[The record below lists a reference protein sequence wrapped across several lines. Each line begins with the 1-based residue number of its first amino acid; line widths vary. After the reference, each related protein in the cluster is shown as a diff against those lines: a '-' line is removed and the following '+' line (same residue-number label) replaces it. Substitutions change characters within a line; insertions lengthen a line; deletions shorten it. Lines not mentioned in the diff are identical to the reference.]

1 MQLTRIA
8 AVALFA
14 AALAACSKDSTPA
27 PTAPD
32 VQLRFARSTGP
43 CTSGAAQAIADQQDV
58 MYGGAVLDSARDL
71 FGLVVHDC
79 KTNRALAIEEMFA
92 YVQFTIDFKAST
104 SAISPKTT
112 EGTIIG
118 HWDLTFAYVGLAT
131 PTDDAGNS
139 LPDAVLLSGGG
150 AGVVTKAG
158 GAVLTN
164 PVVAGISVPAQGT
177 SGNQATHLI
186 TINRKTGNCDA
197 QVNLLQY
204 GACYFFV
211 ANPKLGTVPFYL
223 PATVGVCALPAKID
237 DETSLAHFDRHD
249 ATVIEPIG
257 YPEHCD
263 DEAITLASWNGGFR
277 SFAKRLAQSVTGAF
291 RVNRAYAAHSGE
303 GGSGGFLSPFAVVDR
318 KIFKGTFTA
327 DQVNTQPNVPDLL
340 GTSWTIKIKVP
351 SPATILVQSALGDP
365 TLGLTDK
372 PVVLSQA
379 GGNCANCDSLK
390 LVGNGRT
397 DGLIED
403 STVYD
408 VQWSSLQD
416 QPNTKGAPFLIMDS
430 DGNEIARLTYTT
442 KSNSNQLFYKGT
454 GPAIFVGNWAQH
466 VKQTF
471 SIEVNFSTR
480 KTSLSI
486 NGSPVAAATN
496 VGFGANVKNL
506 AKVGAVFSGIDA
518 GIIGWDDI
526 TIIRRNDQ

>member
-14 AALAACSKDSTPA
+14 TTLAACSKDSTPA

-43 CTSGAAQAIADQQDV
+43 CTSGAAQAIADQQNV

-79 KTNRALAIEEMFA
+79 KTNRAQAIEEMFA
-92 YVQFTIDFKAST
+92 YVQFTINDTAST
-104 SAISPKTT
+104 SALPEDTT
-112 EGTIIG
+112 VAGSIIR
-118 HWDLTFAYVGLAT
+118 HWGLTFAYVGLDA
-131 PTDDAGNS
+131 PTNDLDQP
-139 LPDAVLLSGGG
+139 LPEAVLKPGGG

-204 GACYFFV
+204 GACFLFV
-211 ANPKLGTVPFYL
+211 ANPKLGTKPFVQ
-223 PATVGVCALPAKID
+223 PATVGVCALPANID
-237 DETSLAHFDRHD
+237 LETSLAHFDRND
-249 ATVIEPIG
+249 ATVIAPSG

-263 DEAITLASWNGGFR
+263 DEAISLASWNGGFR
-277 SFAKRLAQSVTGAF
+277 SFAKRLAQSVTGIF
-291 RVNRAYAAHSGE
+291 RVRRAYAAHSGE
-303 GGSGGFLSPFAVVDR
+303 GGSGGFLSSFAVVDR
-318 KIFKGTFTA
+318 KIFRATFTK
-327 DQVNTQPNVPDLL
+327 DVVNTPPNDSALL
-340 GTSWTIKIKVP
+340 AGTGWTIKFKAP
-351 SPATILVQSALGDP
+351 GTILVQSAIGD
-365 TLGLTDK
+365 LTGK
-372 PVVLSQA
+372 PVVLAQA
-379 GGNCANCDSLK
+379 GGNCTNCDSLK

-416 QPNTKGAPFLIMDS
+416 ASNTKGAPFLIMDS
-430 DGNEIARLTYTT
+430 DGKEIARLTYVT
-442 KSNSNQLFYKGT
+442 KANTNSLYYNGT
-454 GPAIFVGNWAQH
+454 GPANFVGNWIQH
-466 VKQTF
+466 QQQTF
-471 SIEVNFSTR
+471 SIEVDFIRR
-480 KTSLSI
+480 KTALKI
-486 NGSPVAAATN
+486 GGTTVASNKDFVNNTA
-496 VGFGANVKNL
+496 KNL
-506 AKVGAVFSGIDA
+506 AKVGAVFTGIDS
-518 GIIGWDDI
+518 GVMGWDDI